1 MEFLVQLEDKVNYQT
16 WCFNPIHHGEK
27 IVFDDP
33 TFIAPCKIC
42 KETKYLYR
50 KNNAISKKGH
60 LITFK
65 PDGWS
70 WGTMERKHYG
80 IVKIACTHEQALEW
94 CKTHRIPLADE
105 ATEQEKKEAAI
116 LERPRVYKFDYEKCA
131 TVDWKDQ
138 AIDSKIFTLTDLTQ
152 IKTDTSIVESIVEK
166 VI

>member
-1 MEFLVQLEDKVNYQT
+1 MEFLVQIEDKVNIQT
-16 WCFNPIHHGEK
+16 WCFNPIHKGEK
-27 IVFDDP
+27 IVFDDA
-33 TFIAPCKIC
+33 TLIAPCKLC

-60 LITFK
+60 FITFK

-80 IVKIACTHEQALEW
+80 IVKVACTHEQAVEW
-94 CKTHRIPLADE
+94 CKSHTIPLADV
-105 ATEQEKKEAAI
+105 ATDQERKEASI

-138 AIDSKIFTLTDLTQ
+138 AIDSKVFTLKDTAF
-152 IKTDTSIVESIVEK
+152 IKADTLIEK

>member
-60 LITFK
+60 FITFK
-65 PDGWS
+65 PDGWE
-70 WGTMERKHYG
+70 WGTNERKHYG
-80 IVKIACTHEQALEW
+80 IVRIDCTEEQAREW
-94 CKTHRIPLADE
+94 CKSHTIPLADT
-105 ATEQEKKEAAI
+105 AIDQERKEASI
-116 LERPRVYKFDYEKCA
+116 LERPRVYKFDYEA
-131 TVDWKDQ
+131 VVPANRDWKNQ
-138 AIDSKIFTLTDLTQ
+138 SKDSGTFTLTNLTH
-152 IKTDTSIVESIVEK
+152 IKADTSIVGAGK
-166 VI
+166 